1 MMSMERDQS
10 KLDVPTLFLS
20 GQWMAPPFAI
30 YELTQ
35 NEKVRDWF
43 SHFLALGMGHPL
55 GLGEKG
61 EGHRG
66 GGC

>member
-35 NEKVRDWF
+35 NEKVQDWCVVSVVLPF
-43 SHFLALGMGHPL
+43 PSFRYGPPIGPWR
-55 GLGEKG
+55 E
-61 EGHRG
+61 R
-66 GGC
+66 